1 MSGSGMITET
11 NARPSKK
18 ATGIRVGVPLPS
30 TLNCRENELLFPFY
44 RKSFRSGSS
53 FNILS
58 GNNYT
63 VSQMYDQSLIEN
75 LMRVTGA
82 DIGHEY
88 ERRQITS
95 IFSSFHKVSGSS
107 TLLLD
112 KVLPRTFMVPSGS
125 GLLNAT
131 QVLSFVTDTSTYIP
145 DATLVSEGTRLINL
159 TNPIKA
165 PVNLATSL
173 SELLFDGLP
182 KSLGKAL
189 LGSAPNKRD
198 LIRALGSDY
207 LSYMFGFSPV
217 VRDIAA
223 LVTTLR
229 KSAEI
234 IEQWKRNDGRQVR
247 RRRAWEHPDVTTP
260 YNKTLSGGLGVSY
273 FIPTSAND
281 RTAKGTNYSTTKAHT
296 GWIESNTKT
305 TTKYSFSSSFEYQL
319 ENLIPDYPEPLRSLI
334 FGNASN
340 EAIVD
345 ALLLQRLTGLDPT
358 SIQSASTYWNV
369 LPYSWLVD
377 WFVNVGDLMS
387 SVTAFQQQGLKL
399 LYGYMSVHQT
409 SRFSADYRFTY
420 DNSIYAGVVTL
431 EGRRDRR
438 IRATPYG
445 FGTSFSG
452 LNPIQLSLLA
462 ALVTSGRRV

>member
-1 MSGSGMITET
+1 MITET
-11 NARPSKK
+11 NPRPSKK
-18 ATGIRVGVPLPS
+18 ATGIRIGIPNPS
-30 TLNCRENELLFPFY
+30 VINCREKELLFPFY

-53 FNILS
+53 FNVLS

-63 VSQMYDQSLIEN
+63 VSQMYDQTLIEN

-95 IFSSFHKVSGSS
+95 IFSSFHKISGVSS
-107 TLLLD
+107 LLTNEF
-112 KVLPRTFMVPSGS
+112 LPRTFLVPSGT

-131 QVLSFVTDTSTYIP
+131 QILSFVSDTSTYIP
-145 DATLVSEGTRLINL
+145 DATLVTEGTRLINL

-173 SELLFDGLP
+173 SEMLFDGLP
-182 KSLGKAL
+182 KNLGKVL
-189 LGSAPNKRD
+189 IGSAPNKRE
-198 LIRALGSDY
+198 LIRALGGEY

-217 VRDIAA
+217 VRDIAD

-229 KSAEI
+229 RSHEI

-247 RRRAWEHPDVTTP
+247 RRRAWDRPDVLTT
-260 YNKTLSGGLGVSY
+260 YNKTLSGGLGVSAI
-273 FIPTSAND
+273 IPTSATN
-281 RTAKGTNYSTTKAHT
+281 RTAKGTNYSTTKAHS

-319 ENLIPDYPEPLRSLI
+319 ENLIPEYPEPIRSLI

-345 ALLLQRLTGLDPT
+345 ALLLQRLSGLDPT

-377 WFVNVGDLMS
+377 WFVNIGDLMS

-399 LYGYMSVHQT
+399 LFGYMSVHQT

-420 DNSIYAGVVTL
+420 DNSLYAGVVTL
-431 EGRRDRR
+431 EGSRDRR

-445 FGTSFSG
+445 FGTSFAG
-452 LNPIQLSLLA
+452 LSPTQLSLLA
-462 ALVTSGRRV
+462 ALITSGRRV